1 MRTSEITALS
11 KILGAVATVQ
21 AQSELALSFDVVKQ
35 RVRDEFDMW
44 VLEPECINL
53 FDFVVTMGGKKAQ
66 GSLTI
71 SWTSRVDLLITS
83 SGNSASLLLHS

>member
-44 VLEPECINL
+44 VLGLECIDL
-53 FDFVVTMGGKKAQ
+53 FDLVVIIGGPKR
-66 GSLTI
+66 
-71 SWTSRVDLLITS
+71 RV
-83 SGNSASLLLHS
+83 H

>member
-11 KILGAVATVQ
+11 QILGAVATVQ

-44 VLEPECINL
+44 VLELECIDL
-53 FDFVVTMGGKKAQ
+53 FDLVVIIGGTNA
-66 GSLTI
+66 GFIDDL
-71 SWTSRVDLLITS
+71 VDF
-83 SGNSASLLLHS
+83 AC

>member
-44 VLEPECINL
+44 VLELECIDL
-53 FDFVVTMGGKKAQ
+53 FELVVIIGGKKR
-66 GSLTI
+66 
-71 SWTSRVDLLITS
+71 RV
-83 SGNSASLLLHS
+83 H

>member
-1 MRTSEITALS
+1 MRASEITALS

-44 VLEPECINL
+44 ALELECMDL
-53 FDFVVTMGGKKAQ
+53 FDLVVIIGGKNA
-66 GSLTI
+66 GFIDDL
-71 SWTSRVDLLITS
+71 VDF
-83 SGNSASLLLHS
+83 AC

>member
-1 MRTSEITALS
+1 M
-11 KILGAVATVQ
+11 Q

-44 VLEPECINL
+44 VLELECVDL
-53 FDFVVTMGGKKAQ
+53 FDLVVTMGGKTQ

-83 SGNSASLLLHS
+83 SCNSASLLLHW

>member
-44 VLEPECINL
+44 VLELECIDL
-53 FDFVVTMGGKKAQ
+53 FDLVVIIGGKNA
-66 GSLTI
+66 GFIDDL
-71 SWTSRVDLLITS
+71 VDF
-83 SGNSASLLLHS
+83 AC